1 MFYRKI
7 YTFIHIFNSLK
18 FGSISLFRKIFFS
31 VREKSLY
38 FFMLALRSNL
48 ICDENSKSLIEF
60 KIFPKYPK
68 RMYPLQP
75 NIKELSIVIHGQI
88 IDKEFIQESINWYR
102 SCGVKNIIVSTRDN
116 VDNFYNSKTIKIKS
130 NEFKEIFDE
139 HNDVL
144 EISAALKYVPKN
156 NLILKTKSHQRI
168 FNELAISALPFIH
181 KSHNSKLTKSGKRLG
196 VLSTNSK
203 ISQINLISDLL
214 YIGTFDEISSIYST
228 KLLSRGTKK
237 YKAYK
242 NQDILKKE
250 SNKNNLFM
258 NHFFVDIYPEQIF
271 FNSYRENCLNQDMRE
286 NKISTKSDYL
296 NSLAT
301 YLDIISEC
309 LYVLDPEE
317 LDIISLN
324 LNKNPKVDFNHMQ
337 NYERNL
343 KPLLNLTRLNW
354 LSLNCDKDYKNEILS
369 FISKK
374 IKSK

>member
-1 MFYRKI
+1 
-7 YTFIHIFNSLK
+7 
-18 FGSISLFRKIFFS
+18 
-31 VREKSLY
+31 
-38 FFMLALRSNL
+38 
-48 ICDENSKSLIEF
+48 
-60 KIFPKYPK
+60 PKYPK

-250 SNKNNLFM
+250 SN
-258 NHFFVDIYPEQIF
+258 
-271 FNSYRENCLNQDMRE
+271 
-286 NKISTKSDYL
+286 
-296 NSLAT
+296 
-301 YLDIISEC
+301 
-309 LYVLDPEE
+309 
-317 LDIISLN
+317 
-324 LNKNPKVDFNHMQ
+324 
-337 NYERNL
+337 
-343 KPLLNLTRLNW
+343 
-354 LSLNCDKDYKNEILS
+354 
-369 FISKK
+369 
-374 IKSK
+374 